1 MTSFKR
7 TMRCDFDRLEI
18 EERTLC
24 DEIEEELRK
33 VEEIENISDKGN
45 ASGDPP
51 VTSTAKANPT
61 LASDTNNELI
71 AHKASIG
78 AIDRQVLM
86 YYLE

>member
-24 DEIEEELRK
+24 DELEVELRK
-33 VEEIENISDKGN
+33 VEEIENTSDKGH
-45 ASGDPP
+45 ACGDGSI
-51 VTSTAKANPT
+51 TTTAKANPT
-61 LASDTNNELI
+61 LASDTNKELI

-78 AIDRQVLM
+78 AIDRQVFI
-86 YYLE
+86 